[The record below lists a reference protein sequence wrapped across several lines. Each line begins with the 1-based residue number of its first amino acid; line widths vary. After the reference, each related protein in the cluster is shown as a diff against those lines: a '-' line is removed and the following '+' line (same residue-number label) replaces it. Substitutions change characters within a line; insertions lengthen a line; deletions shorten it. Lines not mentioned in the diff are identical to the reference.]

1 MAEDGTKMT
10 FLSDF
15 EMAYN
20 RLVNEVDVLKKYIRE
35 LQEEKELLKKKL
47 LEISNK
53 DSKK

>member
-1 MAEDGTKMT
+1 MT

-20 RLVNEVDVLKKYIRE
+20 RLVNEVDVLKKYIKE
-35 LQEEKELLKKKL
+35 LQEEKELLKKKI

-53 DSKK
+53 PISKK